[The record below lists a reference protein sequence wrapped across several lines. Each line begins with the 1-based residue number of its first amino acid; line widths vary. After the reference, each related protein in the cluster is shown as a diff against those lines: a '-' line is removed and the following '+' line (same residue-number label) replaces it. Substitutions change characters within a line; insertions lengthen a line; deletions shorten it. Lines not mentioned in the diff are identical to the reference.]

1 MLERK
6 RAEKER
12 SGFPEA
18 KLGTGDTPKQCKIR
32 IDKSH
37 RNAGLAD
44 ELVPGGTDLGPLFEC
59 TTKVGDNY
67 EDWQTTGLPHL
78 SIKSGQAFEASW
90 IPAFIVQMAKWSS
103 ELPGSSTVMF
113 DRCSKR

>member
-90 IPAFIVQMAKWSS
+90 IPAFIIQMV
-103 ELPGSSTVMF
+103 L
-113 DRCSKR
+113 